1 MFALC
6 IIDETYLNICSVG
19 KSMEKT
25 DLVGWYNNG
34 VMFFN
39 SNKKVK
45 YSLYTRFYTHTKLAI
60 LDRPL
65 KLDIAQYLA
74 K

>member
-1 MFALC
+1 
-6 IIDETYLNICSVG
+6 
-19 KSMEKT
+19 MEKT